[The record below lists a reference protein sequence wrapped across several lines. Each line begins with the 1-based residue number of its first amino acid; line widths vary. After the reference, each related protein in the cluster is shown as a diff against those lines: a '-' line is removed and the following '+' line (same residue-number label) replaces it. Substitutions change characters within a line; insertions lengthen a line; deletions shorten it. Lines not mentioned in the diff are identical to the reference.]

1 MNGSFSHECWHL
13 WEKAVQS
20 PVFFSLLQVDTVY
33 KVSVIF
39 RLNAFLVSG
48 CTKGFAYLLCWPR
61 GRGIGLLVCTQRFS
75 LHEFYNFLPFGFSN
89 LYFLEFF
96 FSTHDIYPNPHPQP
110 RPMTSTYYPRHLT
123 VKKDCLLVYLLN
135 VFGIL
140 AGRCGS
146 LVVRERDYDTRGSG
160 FGVWFGQGLRVSF
173 FFS

>member
-48 CTKGFAYLLCWPR
+48 CTKGFAYLLCWQR
-61 GRGIGLLVCTQRFS
+61 GRGIGLLVCTQDFRCMNFTTFCH
-75 LHEFYNFLPFGFSN
+75 LVFQIYIFWNFL
-89 LYFLEFF
+89 

-110 RPMTSTYYPRHLT
+110 RPMTSTHYPRHLT

-146 LVVRERDYDTRGSG
+146 LVVRERD
-160 FGVWFGQGLRVSF
+160 
-173 FFS
+173 